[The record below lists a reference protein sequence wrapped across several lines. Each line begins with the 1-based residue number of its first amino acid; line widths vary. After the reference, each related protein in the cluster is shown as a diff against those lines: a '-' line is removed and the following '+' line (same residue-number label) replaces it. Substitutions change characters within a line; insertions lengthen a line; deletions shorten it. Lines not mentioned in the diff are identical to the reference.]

1 MDSLIAA
8 HEIGHNFGAPHD
20 GQAGSA
26 CEAEPQTFIMSPYIN
41 GSDQFS
47 ACSITEMQD
56 NIVAAACIV
65 PLPSVDMTISQSG
78 QAPAPLLGNSV
89 TVTFDVINNGTTQA
103 SNVAVDVTLPNN
115 VTFLSASS
123 SVGSCTNGAGSVN
136 CALGDV
142 PGSTARTVTVTSRAD
157 TVGVGVF
164 NATVSSDADDDAT
177 NNQASI
183 QVTVDPAVDLVAN
196 ASAPTNLTIDLNTT
210 ISGTIDNLSTLG
222 ATGVSLTISLAAGLR
237 ADTAMWSAGS
247 CNITAL
253 QVDCQAASFG
263 AQSTSTI
270 SITVTGTT
278 VGAKNYTLT
287 LASNEIDANPA
298 DNSASG
304 SITVQS
310 VDDAANNEDSGVGG
324 TGPVILWLLLLAFLT
339 RHWRRSAYFAST
351 TRASGKSIAGF

>member
-20 GQAGSA
+20 GQANSA
-26 CEAEPQTFIMSPYIN
+26 CEAEPQTFIMSPSIN

-78 QAPAPLLGNSV
+78 QAPAPLLGNSA

-123 SVGSCTNGAGSVN
+123 SIGSCTNGAGSVN
-136 CALGDV
+136 CARGDV

-183 QVTVDPAVDLVAN
+183 QVTVDPAVNLVAN

-210 ISGTIDNLSTLG
+210 IS
-222 ATGVSLTISLAAGLR
+222 
-237 ADTAMWSAGS
+237 
-247 CNITAL
+247 
-253 QVDCQAASFG
+253 
-263 AQSTSTI
+263 
-270 SITVTGTT
+270 ITVTGTT
-278 VGAKNYTLT
+278 VGAKYYTLT